1 MPHRHTLYAAQVI
14 TQKLYGKVISAL
26 RELAGGGLIMQPS
39 SVRDF
44 ANPELAALIEPTQQS
59 PAADARSKVK

>member
-1 MPHRHTLYAAQVI
+1 MPHRHPLYAAQVI
-14 TQKLYGKVISAL
+14 TQKMYGRILSTL
-26 RELAGGGLIMQPS
+26 HELAGGGLIMQPS